1 MPLPSFLNG
10 NFAQLHYT
18 ICNPVWFIS
27 LPIGNLEL
35 LFSLFFP
42 VTIMETLNVTG
53 LHVFYFPH
61 FSALTNAHNLISR
74 QVITSGK
81 QVVKALH
88 ICTDILGGFLWWK
101 LSQLSTL
108 SSRLKCTMSGV
119 GASENPMKL
128 KQKKRNTM
136 ITQIS
141 IKSNSRLYK
150 SSKVGLQSTSM
161 CRPLPKCSQTK
172 IWPIARPYF

>member
-1 MPLPSFLNG
+1 MLSPSSLNG

-74 QVITSGK
+74 QVITSEK
-81 QVVKALH
+81 QVVYF
-88 ICTDILGGFLWWK
+88 GFFKDDNFHLDKWSK
-101 LSQLSTL
+101 
-108 SSRLKCTMSGV
+108 GV
-119 GASENPMKL
+119 LMFG
-128 KQKKRNTM
+128 
-136 ITQIS
+136 
-141 IKSNSRLYK
+141 
-150 SSKVGLQSTSM
+150 
-161 CRPLPKCSQTK
+161 
-172 IWPIARPYF
+172 